1 MRLYRMECYKLV
13 SQKIFA
19 IGAVCTILLTMFWF
33 WVSNVDMETAMV
45 DGERYSGY
53 EAVKVNRRITEEY
66 QGVLTDEKVA
76 EIVNQYGLPS
86 EVVYDLP
93 GWRDGNY
100 LNVFVTDYL
109 SDGYLRDWNNYKA
122 PTRTYAIADTELG
135 ELQRVTGREIGLAY
149 THGWKALLDALQTGM
164 VLASILIIV
173 SVSTVFARER
183 QMKMLPLLFTAQDGR
198 GKDAWAKIA
207 AAFSLTIVVYS
218 VTVLLCL
225 VMSFWVYGLDGGES
239 ALGMVWIG
247 GVNVGNHVSCMPAAS
262 FTGIMIGMDLLAM
275 LLLCAITM
283 CASAHSKS
291 NFGAVTTAAV
301 LWGMPLF
308 IRMLFGGPGYFL
320 ASCMPLFLI
329 MTSTVYDALSFGWE
343 TAMVY
348 PIASLTILCVGEGWL
363 RSLRESGNSSPLL

>member
-1 MRLYRMECYKLV
+1 M
-13 SQKIFA
+13 I
-19 IGAVCTILLTMFWF
+19 
-33 WVSNVDMETAMV
+33 

-100 LNVFVTDYL
+100 LNAFVTDYL

-122 PTRTYAIADTELG
+122 PARTYAIADTELG
-135 ELQRVTGREIGLAY
+135 ELQRVTGREIRLAY

-183 QMKMLPLLFTAQDGR
+183 QTKMLPLLFTAQDGR

-218 VTVLLCL
+218 VTVLL
-225 VMSFWVYGLDGGES
+225 
-239 ALGMVWIG
+239 
-247 GVNVGNHVSCMPAAS
+247 
-262 FTGIMIGMDLLAM
+262 
-275 LLLCAITM
+275 
-283 CASAHSKS
+283 
-291 NFGAVTTAAV
+291 
-301 LWGMPLF
+301 
-308 IRMLFGGPGYFL
+308 
-320 ASCMPLFLI
+320 
-329 MTSTVYDALSFGWE
+329 
-343 TAMVY
+343 
-348 PIASLTILCVGEGWL
+348 
-363 RSLRESGNSSPLL
+363 